1 MHVIRDEE
9 DGKLINF
16 QLLVL
21 LFFVFVSKRV
31 GVGGSPAGV
40 RRKQWI
46 EIQRLRCYLIKSN
59 QRFL

>member
-1 MHVIRDEE
+1 
-9 DGKLINF
+9 
-16 QLLVL
+16 
-21 LFFVFVSKRV
+21 V